1 MHACAHTHTHTRKH
15 IHSQTYT
22 HNTCATHIHTQHV
35 HARKHIHKHIHTVF
49 PQDQRME
56 FLLTE
61 LKGKRP
67 LLPPCMETS
76 PDVQEVIA
84 TFRYV
89 FTCCVCVQVCLH
101 VYA

>member
-1 MHACAHTHTHTRKH
+1 
-15 IHSQTYT
+15 
-22 HNTCATHIHTQHV
+22 
-35 HARKHIHKHIHTVF
+35 VF